1 MQRSDGLNR
10 TFANS
15 VLLVFCC
22 RFLNW
27 PRLHFHTHWKC
38 RASARVG
45 VMAQSSMRVN
55 HTLVTCHFI
64 IARLSVA
71 RGDAT
76 CIIHT
81 CGCVW
86 KRGRVPT
93 RSPSHSLTPQTPE
106 RKTFHSLNVAAWSPA
121 REAWLSHAQ
130 PPFYLRLPGLLP
142 QTSTVF
148 RPLMRLT
155 PSTPQHLDSG
165 LSGGDWR
172 LAQQVSA
179 LWLTDGESYRKG
191 SVSECTS
198 TYSHAQTCCLVLFIV
213 LRTLVDVTFFCPFT
227 ICVSLPAHTHS
238 WSVIMFFQ
246 ATSENVSANCFCP
259 ITFIIFDD
267 EDDDE
272 GEEEVAIEED
282 EEEEEME
289 DGRGGGDGV
298 GGEGGVGGGRVG
310 GGWRGVGRQRKMKRS
325 WKTKEEV

>member
-1 MQRSDGLNR
+1 MDFTRHLQIASCLYFAADFSTR
-10 TFANS
+10 TFCRCQFELAPSPFPHTVEVASLCSCGRDGS
-15 VLLVFCC
+15 VKHACESH
-22 RFLNW
+22 
-27 PRLHFHTHWKC
+27 PRHLSLHY
-38 RASARVG
+38 SP
-45 VMAQSSMRVN
+45 S
-55 HTLVTCHFI
+55 
-64 IARLSVA
+64 LSVA

-130 PPFYLRLPGLLP
+130 PPFCLRLPGLLP

-179 LWLTDGESYRKG
+179 L
-191 SVSECTS
+191 
-198 TYSHAQTCCLVLFIV
+198 
-213 LRTLVDVTFFCPFT
+213 
-227 ICVSLPAHTHS
+227 
-238 WSVIMFFQ
+238 
-246 ATSENVSANCFCP
+246 
-259 ITFIIFDD
+259 
-267 EDDDE
+267 
-272 GEEEVAIEED
+272 
-282 EEEEEME
+282 
-289 DGRGGGDGV
+289 
-298 GGEGGVGGGRVG
+298 
-310 GGWRGVGRQRKMKRS
+310 
-325 WKTKEEV
+325 